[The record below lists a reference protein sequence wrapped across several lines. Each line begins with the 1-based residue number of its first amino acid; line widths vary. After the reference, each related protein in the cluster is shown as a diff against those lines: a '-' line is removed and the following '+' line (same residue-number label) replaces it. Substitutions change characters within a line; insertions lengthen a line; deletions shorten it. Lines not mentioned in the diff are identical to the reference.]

1 MKFASII
8 VTLLL
13 ISSSATALVRVNCFF
28 VIERGLYSCLLFGV
42 VIPNDHTP
50 YVIVGQHLPG
60 RTDQDV
66 QRIQITHSSIPMIL
80 TELFRRFFR
89 VLDLEILSS
98 GLTTIQGNAFVLA
111 GSLRSITITGNPL
124 RVIWRFVFFGP
135 QNLESL
141 DLSSNQIDEIEE
153 NAIGGSFIIHLQS
166 FILDNNNI
174 TTLPRN
180 MLQSLITLRRF
191 SIANNH
197 LKSIDGNLLG
207 PNRFHLAQLDFSGN
221 QINAIERSFWPH
233 SFVRFLNFAGN
244 RCIDNFWIIE
254 DNAGVSMVRDALET
268 CFRNFD
274 EITDGPDADDTTFIM
289 KLQGSMVVRYENGT
303 EIIRI

>member
-1 MKFASII
+1 MKLRSII

-13 ISSSATALVRVNCFF
+13 ISVCSTATASVRVDCFF
-28 VIERGLYSCLLFGV
+28 VIERGLYSCLLFGII
-42 VIPNDHTP
+42 IPNDHTP
-50 YVIVGQHLPG
+50 YTVGGQHLPG

-80 TELFRRFFR
+80 TQLFRRFLR
-89 VLDLEILSS
+89 VLDLEIMSS
-98 GLTTIQGNAFVLA
+98 GLTMIQGNGLVLA
-111 GSLRSITITGNPL
+111 SSLRSITISGNPL
-124 RVIWRFVFFGP
+124 RSLGPFVFFGP
-135 QNLESL
+135 FDLESL
-141 DLSSNQIDEIEE
+141 DLSSNQINEIDE
-153 NAIGGSFIIHLQS
+153 NAIGGSFINNLHS

-180 MLQSLITLRRF
+180 MLQSLHSLRRF
-191 SIANNH
+191 SIADNH

-244 RCIDNFWIIE
+244 RCIDNFWIVE
-254 DNAGVSMVRDALET
+254 GGAGQTMVREALET

-274 EITDGPDADDTTFIM
+274 GNVDSDHRIFVM
-289 KLQGSMVVRYENGT
+289 KLQGSMVIRHENGT
-303 EIIRI
+303 EIVRI